1 MAATPLIIN
10 FGENLRNDPDAK
22 FWVFFS
28 SLPNPSNNYGHTNAI
43 LVQDF
48 DLVEMTGL
56 VNGLSNKIYIFDYD
70 NNSQG
75 GRIPGTPV
83 NITIVGIGL
92 TTSQYVKA
100 TATLDGTPL
109 TSVSLVSLIEKNYD
123 NSTA

>member
-1 MAATPLIIN
+1 MAATPIIIN
-10 FGENLRNDPDAK
+10 FGDNLRNDPDAK

-28 SLPNPSNNYGHTNAI
+28 SLPNPSNNYGRTNAV

-56 VNGLSNKIYIFDYD
+56 VNGLANKIYIFDYD
-70 NNSQG
+70 SNSQG
-75 GRIPGTPV
+75 GRIPGSPV
-83 NITIVGIGL
+83 NITVVGIGL
-92 TTSQYVKA
+92 ATSQYVKA